1 MKTIASIPSLFIT
14 LLLAFLPVALVHA
27 QYPVSDVISHT
38 LLTEGNANF
47 LNEMASDL
55 EKLDTQITHLQNIE
69 SQSQQVLSL
78 MGNPSQALSFA
89 AGRMGLNPS
98 TLTNNALF
106 QSIQSIAKAADGARS
121 LVNTSEGLFKAIP
134 SATESGLSITRDA
147 DAYKKFDAFEQ
158 EFSNFQSIL
167 TQAQTRRQNLLTQL
181 QSVMSS
187 PASTEA
193 EQSEKISRI
202 NGLAAQL
209 RANDEVIRDA
219 NDQRQ
224 AQNEANTQDS
234 EKQKQAEQEELNT
247 EFQQVQA
254 QADQQADTGL
264 SSILDQKP

>member
-1 MKTIASIPSLFIT
+1 MKTIASIPSLFVT
-14 LLLAFLPVALVHA
+14 LLLAFIPALVAHA

-69 SQSQQVLSL
+69 SQGQQVLSL

-89 AGRMGLNPS
+89 SGQMGLNPS
-98 TLTNNALF
+98 TLTSRSLF

-121 LVNTSEGLFKAIP
+121 LVNTSEGLFTAIP
-134 SATESGLSITRDA
+134 ATTPNGLSITRDS

-167 TQAQTRRQNLLTQL
+167 TQAQTQRQNLLTQL
-181 QSVMSS
+181 QSVMTS

-202 NGLAAQL
+202 NGLSAQL

-219 NDQRQ
+219 DEQRQ

-234 EKQKQAEQEELNT
+234 AKQNQAEQEELNT
-247 EFQQVQA
+247 EFQQAQP

>member
-1 MKTIASIPSLFIT
+1 MKTIPSIPAILI
-14 LLLAFLPVALVHA
+14 ALVLTFIPALVAHA
-27 QYPVSDVISHT
+27 QYPVSDVVSHT

-69 SQSQQVLSL
+69 SQGQQVVTL

-89 AGRMGLNPS
+89 SGQMGLNTS
-98 TLTNNALF
+98 SLTSKSLF
-106 QSIQSIAKAADGARS
+106 QSIQSIAQAANGTRS
-121 LVNTSEGLFKAIP
+121 LVNTGAGIFQAIP
-134 SATESGLSITRDA
+134 TTTPNGTAITRNA

-167 TQAQTRRQNLLTQL
+167 TQAQSQRQNLLTQL
-181 QSVMSS
+181 QTVMSS

-193 EQSEKISRI
+193 EQSEKTSRI
-202 NGLAAQL
+202 SGLAAQL

-219 NDQRQ
+219 DEQRQ
-224 AQNEANTQDS
+224 AQNEANAQDS
-234 EKQKQAEQEELNT
+234 AKQNQAEQEELNT
-247 EFQQVQA
+247 EFQQVQPN
-254 QADQQADTGL
+254 ADQQADTGL